1 MIYDLIVDDHE
12 KNWSGC
18 LRVILMN
25 WSIWS
30 QSVAGL
36 GRHNAETM
44 ADFGDDCA
52 CKRAWDT
59 NTGLGARSLTRPS
72 LPDLPFPLGMAGL
85 CILVLEGVPW
95 APTYLSECLPHWSAQ
110 KKRNNSCR
118 APRVLNPTRRAIWPL
133 FCVWWWGILVPVWS
147 ICNPLNWVRIITL
160 NHYHNPSSSS
170 NLIIVSIILII
181 MKG

>member
-1 MIYDLIVDDHE
+1 
-12 KNWSGC
+12 
-18 LRVILMN
+18 MN

-52 CKRAWDT
+52 CEEPVGATANHMR
-59 NTGLGARSLTRPS
+59 NGSFGARSLTRPS
-72 LPDLPFPLGMAGL
+72 LPDPPFALGMAGL
-85 CILVLEGVPW
+85 CILVIEGVPW
-95 APTYLSECLPHWSAQ
+95 APTYLSKWLCSAQ

-118 APRVLNPTRRAIWPL
+118 APCVLNPTRRAIWPL

-147 ICNPLNWVRIITL
+147 ICNALNWVRIITF
-160 NHYHNPSSSS
+160 NHYHNPSSLS
-170 NLIIVSIILII
+170 
-181 MKG
+181 

>member
-1 MIYDLIVDDHE
+1 MFTGHSDKLEHL
-12 KNWSGC
+12 KSKCGW
-18 LRVILMN
+18 
-25 WSIWS
+25 
-30 QSVAGL
+30 AGATQCRDN
-36 GRHNAETM
+36 GRFWRWLCMQGNP
-44 ADFGDDCA
+44 
-52 CKRAWDT
+52 RAGARDT

-95 APTYLSECLPHWSAQ
+95 APTYLSECLPHCSAQ
-110 KKRNNSCR
+110 KQRNNSCR